1 MIACACISLNFAQNA
16 HFFLFFILQKL
27 FCAFFF
33 FVKLQLIMTLYIQTL
48 ALAYIHEYIIFIV
61 LNVIAQ
67 ITIVFI
73 FLQKENGNSGN
84 LLLFICSIILF
95 FSFFYTLPCFC
106 HVFSL
111 YFHNFSC
118 LSFSTVSRFFAMFL
132 AKFIVCWILIVQSAR
147 SYCIA
152 PFRHIIVIKFLFL
165 LVKIVSKET
174 IFLFSLCLC
183 CILFYFQLVCGFY
196 FLIILNVIYLQTYI
210 VI

>member
-1 MIACACISLNFAQNA
+1 MCMYFSEFCTKCS
-16 HFFLFFILQKL
+16 FFSFFKSC
-27 FCAFFF
+27 FVRFFF
-33 FVKLQLIMTLYIQTL
+33 FAKLQLIMAVHIQTL

-61 LNVIAQ
+61 LNVIAR

-84 LLLFICSIILF
+84 LLLFICNIILY
-95 FSFFYTLPCFC
+95 FSFFYILPCFC

-111 YFHNFSC
+111 YFHDFSC
-118 LSFSTVSRFFAMFL
+118 LSFSTASRFFAMFST
-132 AKFIVCWILIVQSAR
+132 KFIVCWILIVQSAR

-174 IFLFSLCLC
+174 IFLFSGCLC
-183 CILFYFQLVCGFY
+183 CILFYLQLVWCFI
-196 FLIILNVIYLQTYI
+196 F
-210 VI
+210 